1 MAEVDEAR
9 EFFRQQLG
17 DDWVQALLYANAVAR
32 LSDPVPEAEDAQFR
46 AVNLVSAKRRD
57 LDGDSRKRTAHA
69 WEVLW
74 LHDALPEAVSRSR
87 SGPGRREVN
96 PDSPSAAVG

>member
-17 DDWVQALLYANAVAR
+17 DDWVQALLSANAVAR

-57 LDGDSRKRTAHA
+57 ARGESRKKTASA

-74 LHDALPEAVSRSR
+74 LRDALPEATTRSR
-87 SGPGRREVN
+87 LPRRRTEDGPE
-96 PDSPSAAVG
+96 SSTAAVG